1 MQPGRSCILG
11 RVILAPLFA
20 AVGGLL
26 ALAGALKLR
35 APARGAEAYPA
46 PGPALGAGGARAVGI
61 LELGLGAVA
70 LVAPGRLVAAL
81 VAAAFA
87 AFAAYSVRL
96 VAAGEADC
104 GCFGQEDD
112 GTLGPGHVVLDLAC
126 AGVAA
131 AAAIDPPRAIASL
144 VGDAPLA
151 GAALAA
157 GVAAAVYALYLA
169 YTVLP
174 LAWRAYGGA
183 VRR

>member
-1 MQPGRSCILG
+1 
-11 RVILAPLFA
+11 VILAPLFA
-20 AVGGLL
+20 AVAGLL

-46 PGPALGAGGARAVGI
+46 PGPALGAGGARAVGV

-70 LVAPGRLVAAL
+70 LIAPGRLVAAI

-87 AFAAYSVRL
+87 AFAAYSARL
-96 VAAGEADC
+96 VAVGGGDC
-104 GCFGQEDD
+104 GCFGEEEDA
-112 GTLGPGHVVLDLAC
+112 GTLGPGHVALDLAC
-126 AGVAA
+126 AAIAVVAV
-131 AAAIDPPRAIASL
+131 IDPPRAIASL

-157 GVAAAVYALYLA
+157 GVAAAVYALYLV

-174 LAWRAYGGA
+174 LAWRAYAGTA
-183 VRR
+183 RR